1 MLLLVSREDVNKRIM
16 MNMLLI
22 LALFILCTLPARLV
36 TICLDMASFGSHNV
50 LLGFQFLSY
59 TLYSLQGKYSPDRN
73 SKGRGGIID
82 IFLSYLIQPPIS
94 NLNKYIF
101 YIQPPSDFSFV
112 QLFHPLKFNLTPLP
126 ILVWSGEYSTCVKLV
141 IPLAV

>member
-36 TICLDMASFGSHNV
+36 TICLDMMKFGSHNV

-59 TLYSLQGKYSPDRN
+59 TLYSLQGT
-73 SKGRGGIID
+73 
-82 IFLSYLIQPPIS
+82 
-94 NLNKYIF
+94 LN
-101 YIQPPSDFSFV
+101 
-112 QLFHPLKFNLTPLP
+112 P
-126 ILVWSGEYSTCVKLV
+126 ILYSMLAKEWRNNLSKMVKSMFGLTEKV
-141 IPLAV
+141 TMVSVKHSLKTQSQA